1 MIFDSLSLVGGA
13 EGRPR
18 KRRYPSTVLREIPIE
33 DIESNYETKWVTS
46 QEEAAKRASA
56 MHDIVDIDDED
67 DEPMMEII

>member
-18 KRRYPSTVLREIPIE
+18 KRRYPNSVLKETPIG
-33 DIESNYETKWVTS
+33 DIESNYETKWITS
-46 QEEAAKRASA
+46 QEEAVKRAKA